1 MFRFTVPNS
10 CNNLLWARWVPTI
23 GNSMRISMWVTGLKY
38 LNHHPLPA
46 RVHISKTLGLGAEL
60 SFEPRWMSQVVVPA
74 PQARSSLSGLLTY
87 SQFSGLLFHFCRS
100 KFPLGVIYLQP
111 KEFFFLSLCW
121 GSAFVH
127 LKVSLC
133 HPCLWSI
140 SSLNIELCR

>member
-1 MFRFTVPNS
+1 MFSFTVPNS

-111 KEFFFLSLCW
+111 KEFFFFWVFVEVQLLFIWKCPYVTLVCE
-121 GSAFVH
+121 AF
-127 LKVSLC
+127 L
-133 HPCLWSI
+133 PWI
-140 SSLNIELCR
+140 